1 MIHISDK
8 PINVRNASVR
18 VILCRYVHVLKG
30 MSITLRA
37 TFRSD
42 GTPAT
47 YSAVFFRVVCT
58 RIDEFTANQGEE
70 QITEATAFSL
80 NGLSPQLSH
89 SKGGY

>member
-1 MIHISDK
+1 
-8 PINVRNASVR
+8 
-18 VILCRYVHVLKG
+18 

-47 YSAVFFRVVCT
+47 YSVVLFRVVCT
-58 RIDEFTANQGEE
+58 RIDEEFTVNQGEE
-70 QITEATAFSL
+70 QITEVTAFSL